1 LLRANF
7 SSKQLI
13 LLNIKA
19 HVMPYRGRKK
29 TYKGAHRHFT
39 SEDDLAREQ
48 EKQRKEREWR
58 QMKGIPSDEED
69 EGDDADKKKASSD
82 PAAAAAAP
90 GALPPT
96 SSDEE
101 SEDEEDEDNK
111 PKGVSHL
118 IEIENPNHVAQKTK
132 KVSQLAEGAAPTLS
146 RREREELEKQ
156 QAKERYEKMHLAG
169 KTDEA
174 RADLARLALIRKQR
188 EDAAKKRDEER
199 KAQEEAKAAA
209 EKRLLDKKAKSGGD
223 TK

>member
-1 LLRANF
+1 
-7 SSKQLI
+7 
-13 LLNIKA
+13 
-19 HVMPYRGRKK
+19 
-29 TYKGAHRHFT
+29 
-39 SEDDLAREQ
+39 
-48 EKQRKEREWR
+48 
-58 QMKGIPSDEED
+58 MKGIPSDEED
-69 EGDDADKKKASSD
+69 EEEDDEKKGSTPKPAA
-82 PAAAAAAP
+82 PAAAAATAAS
-90 GALPPT
+90 G

-101 SEDEEDEDNK
+101 DDDEEDEDNK

-118 IEIENPNHVAQKTK
+118 IEIENPNHIVKKTK
-132 KVSQLAEGAAPTLS
+132 KVTELDGGPATLS

-199 KAQEEAKAAA
+199 KAQEDAKAAA

-223 TK
+223 AK